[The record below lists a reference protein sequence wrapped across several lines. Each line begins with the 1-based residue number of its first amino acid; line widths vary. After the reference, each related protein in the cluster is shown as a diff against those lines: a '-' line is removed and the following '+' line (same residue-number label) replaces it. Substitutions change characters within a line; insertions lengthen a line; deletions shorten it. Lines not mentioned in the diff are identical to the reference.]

1 LRSIRRHDGQ
11 DEAGEQPGATAATQ
25 PGRLPAG
32 VCTLSATE
40 SQGPREVGQPSG
52 QQSPVL
58 SD

>member
-52 QQSPVL
+52 Q
-58 SD
+58 